1 MLYMIAIDYIISQLL
16 PISDLLRSRRSVGT
30 EAEDKSFTVLG
41 EVMGR
46 PRRVVEIGAGF
57 HGKKTAECW
66 WFPDFQMISGWF
78 PDVRMISLKTRKNRR
93 KKCVISHIWF
103 LHLCFFC
110 ISGGEFCQNFSGW
123 TIQHTSIPAYLLGKP
138 FGNEP
143 PNCQMWLPSGYKK
156 RGRKISP
163 MKLQRKK
170 GL

>member
-1 MLYMIAIDYIISQLL
+1 MIAIDYIISQLL
-16 PISDLLRSRRSVGT
+16 PMSDLLRSRRSVGT

-57 HGKKTAECW
+57 HGKKAGW
-66 WFPDFQMISGWF
+66 MLMVSWFPDDFWMISGC
-78 PDVRMISLKTRKNRR
+78 PDDCLENTEEQKKNMCYISYL
-93 KKCVISHIWF
+93 ISTSM
-103 LHLCFFC
+103 FFC

-156 RGRKISP
+156 TGRKISP